1 MLTSSCNREI
11 DGFIQEPKVHKAF
24 TQMKFFTTINAR
36 AEAQGW
42 SNYLDLVKHLVGQE
56 YGAVSQNYVDEK
68 VKEYLSDYH
77 KGRKWL
83 ETAQSFG
90 GTAAVFIIIVA
101 GMITCVIYPTLVN
114 VS

>member
-1 MLTSSCNREI
+1 MLTSNCNRKI

-36 AEAQGW
+36 AEAQGCP
-42 SNYLDLVKHLVGQE
+42 NYLDLVKQLVGQE

-77 KGRKWL
+77 KGCRWL

-101 GMITCVIYPTLVN
+101 GMILGVICASLVN
-114 VS
+114 LS